1 MSEGTD
7 RKLKLD
13 VVLVILLMGVAIAG
27 FWMTG
32 YALNAQMQALEYK
45 VDVVQMQT
53 KAAMRTTSELYDL
66 VRQVKHAQAAAA
78 AAAPAPAAP
87 AAVAKK

>member
-1 MSEGTD
+1 MSEGTE

-45 VDVVQMQT
+45 LDVVQMQT

-66 VRQVKHAQAAAA
+66 VRQVKQAQAGLAP
-78 AAAPAPAAP
+78 AAAPTPAPT
-87 AAVAKK
+87 VAKK